1 MYRKVLVAADGK
13 EDAIRL
19 AEVAR
24 ELCAGHPGSRVTV
37 LHVLPPPVPPN
48 LHNPFVPA
56 VGVGDDVLLL
66 GEANARKELE
76 EARQLLAEAGI
87 EADTDV
93 AVGAPGEEICRYA
106 QNGGYELIIIGRRG
120 LGRLQEVLLGS
131 VSEYVLRHIRLPVL
145 IVQQPKE
152 APARQAAG

>member
-13 EDAIRL
+13 EDAVRL

-24 ELCAGHPGSRVTV
+24 ELCAGHPGTRVTV

-48 LHNPFVPA
+48 VNNPFVPA
-56 VGVGDDVLLL
+56 VGAGDDLLLL

-76 EARQLLAEAGI
+76 EARQLLAESGI
-87 EADTDV
+87 EADVDV

-106 QNGGYELIIIGRRG
+106 QAGGYELIIMGRRG

-131 VSEYVLRHIRLPVL
+131 VSEYVLRHCKLPVL

-152 APARQAAG
+152 TAARSTAG